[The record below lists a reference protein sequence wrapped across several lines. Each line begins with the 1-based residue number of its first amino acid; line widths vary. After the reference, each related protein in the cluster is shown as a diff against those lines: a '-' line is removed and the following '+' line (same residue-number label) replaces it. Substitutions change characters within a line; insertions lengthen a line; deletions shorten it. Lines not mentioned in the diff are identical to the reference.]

1 MLNESQLM
9 TSNTITVLIITSHYL
24 ILNELI
30 ASFASMQIF
39 VWICL
44 CVNTRQGVQIDITL
58 VIATIALACE
68 GTKYGLFF
76 DSQPCISNTFWE
88 YVDTDEVSS
97 FHKAD
102 NCLLSRG
109 TYMSTVSLVFYSFVI
124 IYLLLVKFFPSYNH
138 VRSQQLEYDDVTI
151 PSFLGSIGKSV
162 GSKISKESSIVSSK
176 SSTSGSSRGKFSR
189 RGSNGI
195 SNIME
200 PIIEGDDDDQDDDF
214 VNSIVGGHSI
224 NTRSTKNSK
233 NSSKSGGSGTRRNF
247 GF

>member
-1 MLNESQLM
+1 MLNESLLM
-9 TSNTITVLIITSHYL
+9 TSYTIKIFIITSL
-24 ILNELI
+24 SF
-30 ASFASMQIF
+30 SFASIQIF

-44 CVNTRQGVQIDITL
+44 CVNTRQTVQIDVTL

-68 GTKYGLFF
+68 GTKYGLIF
-76 DSQPCISNTFWE
+76 DSQPCISDTFWE

-102 NCLLSRG
+102 NCFLSRG
-109 TYMSTVSLVFYSFVI
+109 TYMSTVSLVFYSLVI
-124 IYLLLVKFFPSYNH
+124 IYLSLVRIFPSYNH
-138 VRSQQLEYDDVTI
+138 VRSQEEIEYDDVTI

-162 GSKISKESSIVSSK
+162 GSKLSKGSSVVSSK
-176 SSTSGSSRGKFSR
+176 SSTSGASRGKYSR

-200 PIIEGDDDDQDDDF
+200 PIIEGDDDDRDDDF
-214 VNSIVGGHSI
+214 VNSIVGGNSI

-233 NSSKSGGSGTRRNF
+233 NSSKSGGSGTRKRHF
-247 GF
+247 DF